1 MLAHPVADTALSRQ
15 RGRHAAF
22 PRPFMVRS
30 LPKSYPMGGSVLPAN
45 LTDWRR
51 FAAKSFKSLEG
62 VPHG

>member
-1 MLAHPVADTALSRQ
+1 MLAHPVADTAQSHQ

-51 FAAKSFKSLEG
+51 FAAECFRPRAG
-62 VPHG
+62 VLHG